1 MSPINSRWFSR
12 YLARPS
18 SRQRVMAGWWGGAMM
33 RSLLMPWG
41 RTWRVRAWG
50 DWATVWKRVARGVGR
65 GGGGGGGRGG
75 RGGGAGGGGG
85 GGGGGW
91 CRGGCRRRCRR
102 RRRCG

>member
-41 RTWRVRAWG
+41 RTWRVRAG
-50 DWATVWKRVARGVGR
+50 GGWATLWKRVAGGGV
-65 GGGGGGGRGG
+65 GGGGGRGVVWV
-75 RGGGAGGGGG
+75 RGGAGGVGGG
-85 GGGGGW
+85 GPWGVVPRW
-91 CRGGCRRRCRR
+91 LSPSV
-102 RRRCG
+102 